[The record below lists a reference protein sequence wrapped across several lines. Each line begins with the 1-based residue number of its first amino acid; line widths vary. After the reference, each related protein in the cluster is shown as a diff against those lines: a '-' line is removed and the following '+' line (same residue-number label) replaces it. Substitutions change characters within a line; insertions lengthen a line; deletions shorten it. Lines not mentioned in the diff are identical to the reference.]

1 MNKKQ
6 LSIISYRLS
15 VVGWALPTRIILA
28 IAFAVGIA
36 HPTIGL
42 ADDLNAIIAKVQ
54 KTYDG
59 IHDIQ
64 ANFTQ
69 FTTSASIKETQK
81 AEGVVS
87 FKKPGMMKW
96 EYKSPGKDIIVS
108 DGMTIWI
115 YQQDIGQ
122 VMVGNALDNGTSISN
137 NFLAGMGNIK
147 KDFEI
152 EMAEGDNNAHLLKL
166 NPKTAQPNLRKLYIA
181 VDKKTFLV
189 IRTIVYDMLGN
200 ETKVIFEKIKTNQS
214 LSGSIFKFKIP
225 EGVKVVK

>member
-6 LSIISYRLS
+6 LS
-15 VVGWALPTRIILA
+15 VVGWALPTRITLA

-36 HPTIGL
+36 HPTIVC
-42 ADDLNAIIAKVQ
+42 ADDLDTIISKVQ

-59 IHDIQ
+59 IQDIQ

-69 FTTSASIKETQK
+69 FTTSASIKQTQK
-81 AEGVVS
+81 ADGVVS
-87 FKKPGMMKW
+87 FKKPGMMRW

-108 DGMTIWI
+108 DGMTIWV

-122 VMVGNALDNGTSISN
+122 VMVGNAIDNGTSISN
-137 NFLAGMGNIK
+137 NFLAGIGNLK
-147 KDFEI
+147 KDFDI
-152 EMAEGDNNAHLLKL
+152 TLAEGDNAAHLLKL
-166 NPKTAQPNLRKLYIA
+166 NPKTAQPNVQKLYLA

-189 IRTIVYDMLGN
+189 TRTIVYDLLGN
-200 ETKVIFEKIKTNQS
+200 ETKVVFENIKTNQS
-214 LSGSIFKFKIP
+214 LSGNMFKFKIP

>member
-1 MNKKQ
+1 MKNKEVTSLVSGVWCLVPVFL
-6 LSIISYRLS
+6 LST
-15 VVGWALPTRIILA
+15 VVY
-28 IAFAVGIA
+28 
-36 HPTIGL
+36 

-59 IHDIQ
+59 IQDIQ

-69 FTTSASIKETQK
+69 LTTSASIKETQK
-81 AEGVVS
+81 AEGVVY

-96 EYKSPGKDIIVS
+96 EYKSPGKDINVS

-137 NFLAGMGNIK
+137 NFLAGMGNLK

-152 EMAEGDNNAHLLKL
+152 EMAEGDNNAHILKL
-166 NPKTAQPNLRKLYIA
+166 NPKTAQPNLQKLYIA

>member
-6 LSIISYRLS
+6 LSVISYQLS
-15 VVGWALPTRIILA
+15 VHFKLKRLLICFLLFTVYCSLFT
-28 IAFAVGIA
+28 VVY
-36 HPTIGL
+36 

-54 KTYDG
+54 KTYNG
-59 IHDIQ
+59 IQDIQ

-81 AEGVVS
+81 AEGVVY

-137 NFLAGMGNIK
+137 NFLAGMGNLK
-147 KDFEI
+147 KDFTI
-152 EMAEGDNNAHLLKL
+152 ELAEGDNNAHLLKL
-166 NPKTAQPNLRKLYIA
+166 NPKTAQPNLQKLYIA

-189 IRTIVYDMLGN
+189 IRTIVYDMLNN

-214 LSGSIFKFKIP
+214 LSGSIFKFEIP
-225 EGVKVVK
+225 EGVKVIK